1 MAPQQDMPSIDAHM
15 PLIMFSAWHGWSEPG
30 PPVRSNALAG
40 RAWLALFPFALS
52 LLASAP
58 SHAADFE
65 LLSVGVR
72 ARVGEKRVLG
82 EVAPES
88 FRAYDVM
95 ATIRLPWEA
104 QLPASLSLHT
114 RLLASAGALHGADKT
129 ALTLSLIPALAVG
142 TAGGG
147 FTLDAGIGLAAL
159 SEHRYAQQDFGG
171 PLQFA
176 LTLGASVAVHERV
189 AVGYRFMHYSDAG
202 AWGKGTTGADFHMIE
217 LSYRF

>member
-1 MAPQQDMPSIDAHM
+1 MPAVLGAALAMPS
-15 PLIMFSAWHGWSEPG
+15 
-30 PPVRSNALAG
+30 R
-40 RAWLALFPFALS
+40 
-52 LLASAP
+52 
-58 SHAADFE
+58 AADYE

-82 EVAPES
+82 VQHPES

-95 ATIRLPWEA
+95 ATIRLPWETTLPM
-104 QLPASLSLHT
+104 QLNLGT
-114 RLLASAGALHGADKT
+114 RLLASIGALHGADKT
-129 ALTLSLIPALAVG
+129 ALVLSLIPALAIG
-142 TAGGG
+142 TPRGG

-171 PLQFA
+171 PLQAA
-176 LTLGASVAVHERV
+176 LTLGATVGLHERV

-217 LSYRF
+217 LSWRF

>member
-1 MAPQQDMPSIDAHM
+1 MRRIALV
-15 PLIMFSAWHGWSEPG
+15 PLVLCTFGA
-30 PPVRSNALAG
+30 
-40 RAWLALFPFALS
+40 
-52 LLASAP
+52 AP
-58 SHAADFE
+58 SQASDFD
-65 LLSVGVR
+65 LLSVSVR

-95 ATIRLPWEA
+95 ATIRLPWETD
-104 QLPASLSLHT
+104 LPAGWGLRT

-129 ALTLSLIPALAVG
+129 ALTLSLIPALAIG
-142 TAGGG
+142 TGGGG

-171 PLQFA
+171 PLQAA
-176 LTLGASVAVHERV
+176 LTVGASVGLHERV

-202 AWGKGTTGADFHMIE
+202 AWGKGTTGADFHMFE